1 MREQSMWGSAAG
13 SEAGVGIA
21 RGGQGPVV
29 TVTASEGQERQG
41 KMMDELEAAH

>member
-1 MREQSMWGSAAG
+1 MCGQSMWGGAAG
-13 SEAGVGIA
+13 SEAGIE

-41 KMMDELEAAH
+41 KMMVELEAAH